1 MVGALF
7 DEAFEDFVTQR
18 MDDLGSNAPDAVS
31 EVIGQLKSCL
41 ELLVPTLT
49 EEQKPLWMDMDNA
62 LSAQIGEETL
72 VLLPCRF
79 CGRPSVHFQGHEHR
93 SSGNIL
99 ERVCKAARRRG
110 GGRVCRMIY
119 RTPPFS

>member
-1 MVGALF
+1 MVGAPF

-31 EVIGQLKSCL
+31 EVIGQLESCL

-62 LSAQIGEETL
+62 LSAQIGEETRYYYRAGFADAL
-72 VLLPCRF
+72 QFIFKGMNIEVPEIF
-79 CGRPSVHFQGHEHR
+79 WSGSVKRQDGE
-93 SSGNIL
+93 
-99 ERVCKAARRRG
+99 AADG
-110 GGRVCRMIY
+110 Y
-119 RTPPFS
+119 AE